1 VREHGERQAEVW
13 LNAGLKAGGLK
24 EADLMGLKGSD
35 PRKML
40 LADLLWRRAVVSQEW
55 LAEKLE
61 MKAAANVSQKLRRL
75 DGKAALKKIPDELKH
90 FLAKINAP
98 N

>member
-1 VREHGERQAEVW
+1 
-13 LNAGLKAGGLK
+13 
-24 EADLMGLKGSD
+24 
-35 PRKML
+35 
-40 LADLLWRRAVVSQEW
+40 VSE
-55 LAEKLE
+55 
-61 MKAAANVSQKLRRL
+61 KLRRL

>member
-1 VREHGERQAEVW
+1 
-13 LNAGLKAGGLK
+13 
-24 EADLMGLKGSD
+24 M
-35 PRKML
+35 PRIEIRHPQDDVLTFHRRFEPRNK
-40 LADLLWRRAVVSQEW
+40 LADKLL

-61 MKAAANVSQKLRRL
+61 MKAAANVSQQLRRL